1 MRKFLLTLVLS
12 CLISQPALAR
22 EGMINVESA
31 HPVAATADRL
41 VQALQGKGM
50 TVFDRIDHAAG
61 AKKVGQKLP
70 PTELVIFGNPKV
82 GTPLMLCSRS
92 IAIDLPQKALIWED
106 YNGKV
111 WLSYNDPSFLAL
123 RHDTRGCDAVLQK
136 VGNALQNFA
145 RAATSAN

>member
-1 MRKFLLTLVLS
+1 MRKFLLTLALGI
-12 CLISQPALAR
+12 LIAQPALAR
-22 EGMINVESA
+22 EGMINVASA
-31 HPVAATADRL
+31 HSVATTADRL
-41 VQALQGKGM
+41 VQALQRKGM
-50 TVFDRIDHAAG
+50 TVFERINHAAG
-61 AKKVGQKLP
+61 AEKVGQKLP

-92 IAIDLPQKALIWED
+92 IAIDLPQKALIWQD
-106 YNGKV
+106 YSGEV

-123 RHDTRGCDAVLQK
+123 RHDTRGCDAVLKK